1 MPITLDE
8 IEKIARLA
16 NLELTEEEK
25 ISFPSQ
31 LAEIVDYIDCLNE
44 LDTAAVE
51 PWGLRSAGEA
61 ATSPATR
68 EDGPLPAWAPSL
80 GTEAAVD
87 AAPDAEEGH
96 FTVPR
101 VIGG

>member
-1 MPITLDE
+1 PTSVVT
-8 IEKIARLA
+8 AGQPPTA
-16 NLELTEEEK
+16 NPNGAGLVNGDLTR
-25 ISFPSQ
+25 
-31 LAEIVDYIDCLNE
+31 IVAVGDRPVG
-44 LDTAAVE
+44 DTAAVE
-51 PWGLRSAGEA
+51 PWGARSAGEA
-61 ATSPATR
+61 GTSPATR

>member
-25 ISFPSQ
+25 LSFPSQ

-44 LDTAAVE
+44 VDTAAIE
-51 PWGLRSAGEA
+51 PWGARSAGEA
-61 ATSPATR
+61 GTSPATR
-68 EDGPLPAWAPSL
+68 EDGPLPEWPPSL